1 MTDKVET
8 QPIINENTNVNEM
21 TSSINT
27 NEKTIDT
34 TEDNLISSPSSPSG
48 SSVAQRIC
56 KFYLNG
62 TCRNGD
68 KCRFFHG
75 SSPNGGVNALPA
87 PPPHVII
94 NIPQGQPIFSI
105 DVECV
110 ASGVQHN
117 ARSIAQV
124 ALVDEW
130 NRPVFNVLIKQD
142 VPVASYITELTG
154 LTKEL
159 LDTHGLPLA
168 EALALLRAYLS
179 PDAILVGQNIL
190 KDVQWLQLAE
200 GIDYRQLIDLSAL
213 LRVWN
218 SARGEYTTFSQDHCA
233 KVWLGVAER
242 EHHNAVEDS
251 IISMSL
257 FNTYRFVQWDA
268 NRLYQLQQATLAA
281 PRISG
286 FSVKHPVIDGCCMG
300 NRKQCNCGKQHY
312 YYHYN
317 IIIIIITII
326 IITIIIRCAIS
337 LIFYSFYTYLFN

>member
-1 MTDKVET
+1 MTDKAET
-8 QPIINENTNVNEM
+8 QSQILKDNET
-21 TSSINT
+21 T
-27 NEKTIDT
+27 NEISSSNNSDDKPTATTIDT
-34 TEDNLISSPSSPSG
+34 TTNSNLPIPTPIGSPSSPS
-48 SSVAQRIC
+48 VQRIC
-56 KFYLNG
+56 KFYQTG

-75 SSPNGGVNALPA
+75 TSEGAALPV

-110 ASGVQHN
+110 ASGIQHN

-159 LDTHGLPLA
+159 LDAHGLPLA

-218 SARGEYTTFSQDHCA
+218 AARGEYTTFSQDHCA

-242 EHHNAVEDS
+242 EHHNAVEDAM
-251 IISMSL
+251 ISMSL
-257 FNTYRFVQWDA
+257 FNTYRFVQWDQ

-281 PRISG
+281 PKIPG
-286 FSVKHPVIDGCCMG
+286 FSVNNPVIDGCCMG
-300 NRKQCNCGKQHY
+300 NRKQCICG
-312 YYHYN
+312 
-317 IIIIIITII
+317 
-326 IITIIIRCAIS
+326 APF
-337 LIFYSFYTYLFN
+337 L

>member
-8 QPIINENTNVNEM
+8 QQITTDNSNTNETLLND
-21 TSSINT
+21 
-27 NEKTIDT
+27 NEKTI
-34 TEDNLISSPSSPSG
+34 EEPISSPSSPSG
-48 SSVAQRIC
+48 SVTQRIC
-56 KFYLNG
+56 KFYQSG

-75 SSPNGGVNALPA
+75 QSNGSPGLGTPLPP

-130 NRPVFNVLIKQD
+130 NRPIFNVLIKQD

-159 LDTHGLPLA
+159 LDAHGLPLA

-218 SARGEYTTFSQDHCA
+218 VGRGEYTTFSQDHCA
-233 KVWLGVAER
+233 KVWLGIGER
-242 EHHNAVEDS
+242 EHHNAVEDAM
-251 IISMSL
+251 ISMSL

-281 PRISG
+281 PKIPG
-286 FSVKHPVIDGCCMG
+286 FSAKHPVIDGCCMG
-300 NRKQCNCGKQHY
+300 NRKLCSCG
-312 YYHYN
+312 
-317 IIIIIITII
+317 
-326 IITIIIRCAIS
+326 AAF
-337 LIFYSFYTYLFN
+337 L